1 MYLIM
6 KYLIISKRILLGLF
20 LIAGLLSSCTKNF
33 EEMNTSPNN
42 PVDVPAINVFTNAV
56 QSGVAFEL
64 GGWIQHTYLGVWC
77 QQWCKVQYID
87 EDRYMPRD
95 MSGYF
100 NGPYTGAIKDLTI
113 VINKAIEDEDD
124 KLLAAAKIM
133 RAWNFMYL
141 TDIWGDVPYSQAI
154 QGFEADGELHP
165 AYDTQ
170 ASIYADLL
178 AELEEANVLLTG
190 TTVNFGSGDILYD
203 GDPVKWRK
211 FANSLK
217 LRLLNR
223 AAGTPWSFTY
233 DMSGTQAD
241 VTTTAGAAAMADADA
256 QIAAILANP
265 TQYPIFTS
273 NDDNAALAYPGIPY
287 RNPIFNTLYARKD
300 QAISETMV
308 EWLEARTDPRLHIY
322 GQPTPNSVATPPLN
336 YVGFQNGRE
345 ITAAPFPAVSLIGTK
360 VAFTETA
367 PLYVMCLD
375 EVEFIKAEY
384 YKRAANDAA
393 AETAYEAGIVA
404 SMERWGLTDG
414 VSVNPTWGDAS
425 GITTGTTSYPVNFTS
440 YLNDPLVA
448 WGGTDAQKYQ
458 MICEQRWAAMF
469 GQGVQAY
476 NEIRRTG
483 FPERI
488 FEYELAGA
496 YYPNMGLP
504 VRLQYALS
512 EETYNTDN
520 LIASKNAQSVEAG
533 NEGMF
538 STSGTSSQ
546 IWWNTRK
553 NPIPTETDVH

>member
-1 MYLIM
+1 M
-6 KYLIISKRILLGLF
+6 KYIIKSKRIILGLF
-20 LIAGLLSSCTKNF
+20 LVVGLLSSCTKGF
-33 EEMNTSPNN
+33 EEMNKDPNN

-56 QSGVAFEL
+56 ISSYGLEL
-64 GGWIQHTYLGVWC
+64 GDWIQHTYLGVWC

-100 NGPYTGAIKDLTI
+100 NAPYTGALKNLAI
-113 VINKAIEDEDD
+113 VVEKSSDPEDGDP

-133 RAWNFMYL
+133 QVWNYMYL
-141 TDIWGDVPYSQAI
+141 TDLFGDVPYSEAM
-154 QGFEADGELHP
+154 QGFSAEGELHP
-165 AYDTQ
+165 VYDKQ
-170 ASIYADLL
+170 ESIYTDLL
-178 AELEEANVLLTG
+178 AQLEEANSLLAG
-190 TTVNFGSGDILYD
+190 TTVNFGSGDVMYG

-211 FANSLK
+211 LANSLK

-233 DMSGTQAD
+233 DMAGTQAD
-241 VTTTAGAAAMADADA
+241 VTTTAGAAAWSSADTE
-256 QIAAILANP
+256 IGKILGDPA
-265 TQYPIFTS
+265 TYPVFTS
-273 NDDNAALAYPGIPY
+273 NDDNAALYYPGIPY
-287 RNPIFNTLYARKD
+287 RNPIYNTLYSRKD

-308 EWLEARTDPRLHIY
+308 DWLKARTDPRLHIY
-322 GQPTPNSVATPPLN
+322 AQPTPNSVATPPLN

-345 ITAAPFPAVSLIGTK
+345 ITSAPFPAISLLGTEI
-360 VAFTETA
+360 AFTETA
-367 PLYVMCLD
+367 PLYMLCLD

-384 YKRAANDAA
+384 YMRIGNDAA
-393 AETAYEAGIVA
+393 AKTAYEAGITA
-404 SMERWGLTDG
+404 SMERWGLDDG
-414 VSVNPTWGDAS
+414 GTVNPTWGDAG

-440 YLNDPLVA
+440 YLNDPLVT
-448 WGGTDAQKYQ
+448 WTGKTNEEKYQ
-458 MICEQRWAAMF
+458 MICEQRWAGEF

-476 NEIRRTG
+476 SEIRRTG

-496 YYPNMGLP
+496 YYPNLGLP

-520 LIASKNAQSVEAG
+520 LVAAKNDQSVEAG

-538 STSGTSSQ
+538 STNGITSQ
-546 IWWNTRK
+546 VWWNTRK